1 MNKTDIVEI
10 MSKKTTK
17 LALLSV
23 LVVGMMVFLIPM
35 VAEEVD
41 ARINAKATSLIG
53 PFSNVK
59 VELSRGSFWQSPS
72 QPFPNVVTWVTWGG
86 CPFGFCTE
94 IGRFTANVGP
104 GLPEVFVTFANPS
117 SGPNTCSASDHIAP
131 YRTTCHITQGISATL
146 TILVT
151 PRVQENINGHCDILT
166 KFDGIEQTGV
176 IREKLRC

>member
-1 MNKTDIVEI
+1 MNKKDIVEI
-10 MSKKTTK
+10 MSKKTMK

-23 LVVGMMVFLIPM
+23 VFVGMMVVLVPM
-35 VAEEVD
+35 IIEEVD

-72 QPFPNVVTWVTWGG
+72 QPVPSVVTWVTWGG

-117 SGPNTCSASDHIAP
+117 SGPNSCSVSDHIAP
-131 YRTTCHITQGISATL
+131 YRTTCHITQGNSASL
-146 TILVT
+146 TIIVT
-151 PRVQENINGHCDILT
+151 PRVLENNNGQCDILSQ
-166 KFDGIEQTGV
+166 FDGIEQTEI